1 MKKSTILIL
10 VVLGAILL
18 LGLNYAFFSG
28 MILGLGPEVKAAL
41 ESDAQVQVVDDE
53 YLAFLP
59 QGKTATTALL
69 FFPEG
74 REDVH
79 AYAIP
84 ARTIAEEGFAVILVS
99 RRGADIDAD
108 EEQRLPTV
116 MADFPE
122 IQIWIIGGHTW
133 GGNVAAS
140 YVLNHP
146 NQFSGLVLWATRM
159 DDLDLSALQ
168 LSTLYVFGTKD
179 DENVDGNLTA
189 GRAHL
194 PEDFLTWVPVEGG
207 NRVGFASFGPMA
219 ADVGADI
226 PEAEQQAQAAQATL
240 EFLRLIEWE

>member
-41 ESDAQVQVVDDE
+41 ESDAQVQVVE
-53 YLAFLP
+53 NKYLAFLP
-59 QGKTATTALL
+59 QGQTATTGLL

-74 REDVH
+74 RQDVQT
-79 AYAIP
+79 YAVP
-84 ARTIAEEGFAVILVS
+84 ARAIAEEGYAVILMS

-122 IQIWIIGGHTW
+122 IENWVIGGHTW
-133 GGNVAAS
+133 GGVVGSGYA
-140 YVLNHP
+140 LNHLD
-146 NQFSGLVLWATRM
+146 QFSGIVLWATRM
-159 DDLDLSALQ
+159 DELDLSGLD
-168 LSTLYVFGTKD
+168 LPVLYVFGTND
-179 DENVDGNLTA
+179 DENVAGELTA
-189 GRAHL
+189 GKAHL
-194 PEDFLTWVPVEGG
+194 PPDVVWVPVEGG

-226 PEAEQQAQAAQATL
+226 TEAEQQVQAAQATV
-240 EFLRLIEWE
+240 EFLQQIVGK